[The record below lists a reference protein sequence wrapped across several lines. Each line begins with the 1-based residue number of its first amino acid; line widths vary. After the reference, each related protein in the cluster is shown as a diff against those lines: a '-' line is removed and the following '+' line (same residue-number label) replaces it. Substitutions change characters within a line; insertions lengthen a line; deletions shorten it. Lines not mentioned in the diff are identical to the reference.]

1 MYIECIKKIEDAGG
15 KILKIKTDG
24 VYTDKMIDEFENKEN
39 KSEYIDGDIIREKH
53 FDIILFKDK
62 TFYLTSE
69 QDIKEYLI
77 SKKTKKPKKSKKKSN
92 L

>member
-15 KILKIKTDG
+15 QILKIKTDG

-53 FDIILFKDK
+53 FDIILFKNK
-62 TFYLTSE
+62 TYHLTNE

-77 SKKTKKPKKSKKKSN
+77 SKNTKKTKKSKKKSN